1 MDGEHLEFDDGSF
14 DAVFCHTVLHFTP
27 DPAAMVSEIHR
38 VVKPGGTAILM
49 TVNRRSWLNRMQRIV
64 KLEIDHL
71 DAPVFHQFTI
81 PGFRALLAP
90 FATVDITPE
99 RFPVATKVHDGIKA
113 RLYNGVFVGAFNALP
128 RRLTRPLGHH
138 LMAFCVK

>member
-1 MDGEHLEFDDGSF
+1 
-14 DAVFCHTVLHFTP
+14 
-27 DPAAMVSEIHR
+27 
-38 VVKPGGTAILM
+38 M